1 MQCCFLLDSEGMLMS
16 LVQKLKYAAIAVGV
30 CGSVYGLAFLGTQAG
45 RDYAQLYAESQMPI
59 TGTVLAA
66 RYRSDVVSVLAN
78 PDNSSSASVM
88 SKSTLTLNVRTDD
101 GLTLAVVVTGYSN
114 GRNRVDNTTVDG
126 LAAIVREGSKVS
138 FPTGNIPEPVES
150 YFLFLGPTKSSYPI
164 HGETWFGPA
173 IKYGV
178 KSPDRITVLE
188 N

>member
-1 MQCCFLLDSEGMLMS
+1 MS

-101 GLTLAVVVTGYSN
+101 GLTLAVVVTDTSGS
-114 GRNRVDNTTVDG
+114 RNSVDNNNAKIDG
-126 LAAIVREGSKVS
+126 LAAIVREGSRVS
-138 FPTGNIPEPVES
+138 FPIGNIAEPVSRDFSIFGE
-150 YFLFLGPTKSSYPI
+150 TSYPI
-164 HGETWFGPA
+164 PGETWFGRDTPFGTKRA
-173 IKYGV
+173 
-178 KSPDRITVLE
+178 DRITVLG